1 MAQSLILWLLCAV
14 EVCVHPVLS
23 SLNTNTI
30 CLQAA
35 RILHQKMAIAIFRS
49 PMSFFDTTPAGRILN
64 RFSSDV

>member
-1 MAQSLILWLLCAV
+1 MASLCCRGLYAHL
-14 EVCVHPVLS
+14 VLS
-23 SLNTNTI
+23 NLNTNI
-30 CLQAA
+30 SYLQAA